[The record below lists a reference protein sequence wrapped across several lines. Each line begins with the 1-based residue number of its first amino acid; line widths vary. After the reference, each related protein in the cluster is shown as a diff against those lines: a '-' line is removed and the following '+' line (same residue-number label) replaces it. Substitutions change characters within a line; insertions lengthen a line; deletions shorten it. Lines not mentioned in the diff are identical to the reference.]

1 MICFALTCLSST
13 KHQVLSEGLQRWLCT
28 LTQRL
33 PLQVCRVICSGIANF
48 QQHCSSKRH
57 LRKAAMV
64 AASGRAAAAAAAR
77 QAEGLTA
84 LGSHASSSSLSSIT
98 DPSGQVILN
107 PPDYCQQVRL
117 PGTYVRVGPSGTNA
131 THLPFV

>member
-1 MICFALTCLSST
+1 MYQI
-13 KHQVLSEGLQRWLCT
+13 WLCI
-28 LTQRL
+28 LTQQL
-33 PLQVCRVICSGIANF
+33 PLCMQVCRVICSGIANF

-84 LGSHASSSSLSSIT
+84 LGSHASSGSLSSIT

-107 PPDYCQQVRL
+107 PPDYCQQVCL
-117 PGTYVRVGPSGTNA
+117 PGW
-131 THLPFV
+131 L

>member
-1 MICFALTCLSST
+1 
-13 KHQVLSEGLQRWLCT
+13 
-28 LTQRL
+28 
-33 PLQVCRVICSGIANF
+33 
-48 QQHCSSKRH
+48 
-57 LRKAAMV
+57 MV

-117 PGTYVRVGPSGTNA
+117 QGWLWGGALLAQMQLTCPASEGIHATAVGRIHVVA
-131 THLPFV
+131 